1 MFTGIVEEIGTI
13 VSVKQVQNMTE
24 IEINAEIVIED
35 ISLGDSLAT
44 DGVCL
49 TVCDISKNIITVT
62 AMPETMKHTT
72 LQYAI
77 TQRKVNLE
85 RAVQPMGRLGGH
97 IMSGHIDGVE
107 KLLSITGS
115 GLERNYKFSL
125 QSEYAKLVAKKGSIA
140 INGVSLTIS
149 EVADT
154 SFTVSLIPF
163 TIEKTILRDLKI
175 GDKVNIEVDII
186 ARYLARLTGN
196 NEEQGLTLERMVE
209 LGF

>member
-24 IEINAEIVIED
+24 IEISAEIVVED